1 MKIKL
6 NYRLLIS
13 ILSVTVIVFMIT
25 FFYIGYKIKPILR
38 NDVERIADAYAGQ
51 YANLVRSFLTEEMHI
66 SKTMAYQFETMG
78 DLSGEQ
84 KIASSLKLQEKIFSE
99 HLDYRSVWMS
109 WELQFLDPNWQKP
122 FGRIRINLHGKGG
135 KNTVQFDTL
144 NANGDDLGSLYLETK
159 TKLLDVLTDPYVDN
173 YDGVEELVASVC
185 NPVIIN
191 GQFAGLAGI
200 DIPLSRFKDIISKA
214 ENIYESNVFL
224 VANDGIFVGNQ
235 DKKFVGTSIKDVFAG
250 QEVDILA
257 EIKKGKPFSFNF
269 SSEEK
274 GDFYCTFHPFNIS
287 EEGKSWMVGV
297 AIPNSAIIAE
307 STAAY
312 RNTLIVGILG
322 LFLLSVVIYFISNSI
337 TKPLTQITKSLQ
349 LLAKGEIN
357 KVHELSYKSK
367 DEIGDIASS
376 TNTLIEGLSNTA
388 HFAKEIGQGN
398 MSAEYES
405 ISDQDVLGNALI
417 GMRESLLKA
426 KNEEELRREKEEEQK
441 WATVGHAK
449 FGELLRNNTDNME
462 TFTNNVVSNLVKYTE
477 SNQGAMFLLDQEDEH
492 DQYLTMSAC
501 YAYDRKKYVNK
512 RVEIG
517 ENLVG
522 QCYLEGEKILM
533 TDVPENYVHI
543 TSGLGDANPRSL
555 LLVPLKFNDNV
566 YGVIELASFNKYQD
580 FQIDFIEKVAE
591 SIASTISSVRVNI
604 RTIKLLEESKLK
616 SEELAA
622 QEEEMRQNMEELQT
636 TQEESARRELEMNGI
651 LNALNSSYLVAEL
664 DLDGNILTINDN
676 ALELLGL
683 AKNDAEGHNMR
694 SFLKPDELEEF
705 ENLWNNVLNG
715 RPMKRQSIIERSK
728 GKIVL
733 TESYTPIFDDM
744 DELYKILNIGIEVN
758 PISV

>member
-1 MKIKL
+1 
-6 NYRLLIS
+6 
-13 ILSVTVIVFMIT
+13 
-25 FFYIGYKIKPILR
+25 
-38 NDVERIADAYAGQ
+38 
-51 YANLVRSFLTEEMHI
+51 
-66 SKTMAYQFETMG
+66 
-78 DLSGEQ
+78 
-84 KIASSLKLQEKIFSE
+84 
-99 HLDYRSVWMS
+99 
-109 WELQFLDPNWQKP
+109 
-122 FGRIRINLHGKGG
+122 
-135 KNTVQFDTL
+135 
-144 NANGDDLGSLYLETK
+144 
-159 TKLLDVLTDPYVDN
+159 
-173 YDGVEELVASVC
+173 
-185 NPVIIN
+185 
-191 GQFAGLAGI
+191 
-200 DIPLSRFKDIISKA
+200 
-214 ENIYESNVFL
+214 
-224 VANDGIFVGNQ
+224 
-235 DKKFVGTSIKDVFAG
+235 
-250 QEVDILA
+250 
-257 EIKKGKPFSFNF
+257 
-269 SSEEK
+269 
-274 GDFYCTFHPFNIS
+274 
-287 EEGKSWMVGV
+287 
-297 AIPNSAIIAE
+297 
-307 STAAY
+307 
-312 RNTLIVGILG
+312 
-322 LFLLSVVIYFISNSI
+322 
-337 TKPLTQITKSLQ
+337 
-349 LLAKGEIN
+349 
-357 KVHELSYKSK
+357 VHELSYKSK